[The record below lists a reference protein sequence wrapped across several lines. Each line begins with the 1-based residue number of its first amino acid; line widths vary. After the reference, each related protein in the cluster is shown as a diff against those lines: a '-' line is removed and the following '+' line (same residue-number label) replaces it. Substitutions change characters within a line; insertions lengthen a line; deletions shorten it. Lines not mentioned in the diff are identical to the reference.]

1 MKTLSKPANT
11 SRNPSIGK
19 TKRPSSGSSP
29 SAKPRRLNK
38 PSTSNLVQRSGGEPL
53 TQHDLELLEK
63 LLQDKERVINFTDS
77 PEVTTN
83 TFANRSGIL
92 GLFKP
97 YKQQIT
103 LRIDG
108 DVLAWAKRDGAGY
121 QSRIN
126 AALRKAMLEDVRL
139 TRKKA

>member
-1 MKTLSKPANT
+1 M
-11 SRNPSIGK
+11 
-19 TKRPSSGSSP
+19 
-29 SAKPRRLNK
+29 
-38 PSTSNLVQRSGGEPL
+38 
-53 TQHDLELLEK
+53 
-63 LLQDKERVINFTDS
+63 
-77 PEVTTN
+77 TTN